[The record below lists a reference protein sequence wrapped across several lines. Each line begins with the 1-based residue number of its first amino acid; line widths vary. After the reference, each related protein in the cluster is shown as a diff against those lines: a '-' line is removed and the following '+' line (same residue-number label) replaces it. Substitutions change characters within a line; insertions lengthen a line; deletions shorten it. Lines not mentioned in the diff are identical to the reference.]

1 MQRTVEYRGF
11 EIHLI
16 CSPHRQ
22 ICSTSGVAL
31 KAPSRLR
38 GDRVTAPGERIKIR
52 GDPGPVVGRTLL
64 GRSRGRRRLM

>member
-16 CSPHRQ
+16 CSPHRW
-22 ICSTSGVAL
+22 ICSTSGVSL

-38 GDRVTAPGERIKIR
+38 GVTAPGERIKIQ
-52 GDPGPVVGRTLL
+52 GDPDPVVGRTL
-64 GRSRGRRRLM
+64 GKSRGRRRSM